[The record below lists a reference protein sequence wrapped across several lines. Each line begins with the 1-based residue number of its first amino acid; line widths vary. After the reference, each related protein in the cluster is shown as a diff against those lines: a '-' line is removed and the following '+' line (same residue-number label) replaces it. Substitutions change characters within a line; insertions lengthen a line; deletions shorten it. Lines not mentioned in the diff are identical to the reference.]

1 MAKKSFKTELD
12 VQPSGAA
19 MAFITRSQDE
29 EEQAAERKSKRLN
42 LLIKPSLYAN
52 MRKIAHME
60 RTSVNNLMDI
70 ALNEYAEAHRE
81 QIEAYNAIYGEEE

>member
-1 MAKKSFKTELD
+1 MAKKSFKAEMETHD
-12 VQPSGAA
+12 SSAA
-19 MAFITRSQDE
+19 MAFISRRQDE
-29 EEQAAERKSKRLN
+29 ETTERKSKRLN

-70 ALNEYAEAHRE
+70 ALNEYAEAHKE